1 MTSCRTRHSHH
12 ARALLI
18 VLALAGLPCTAHGID
33 IVREGQPVAVVA
45 VDAGALPAV

>member
-1 MTSCRTRHSHH
+1 MNEFNHMF
-12 ARALLI
+12 L
-18 VLALAGLPCTAHGID
+18 LALVSSIAVLDTAHGID